1 MTHYMTVPIMSEI
14 DFLLN
19 EGAVHTDMECSSV
32 L

>member
-1 MTHYMTVPIMSEI
+1 MAHYMTVPIMSEI

-19 EGAVHTDMECSSV
+19 KGAIHTDMERSSV